1 MKSLTACSG
10 ALLLLGISVLGTG
23 IRNKSQGD
31 AAPAPLAVR
40 RPAAPVGSHF
50 YYPFIHKDKNVIIRR
65 GDEPLEAFYGS
76 LDSLAGG
83 TRRKVN
89 IVHIGDSHVQAD
101 MFPGKLRES
110 FHLDPA
116 LGNGGRGLT
125 FPYRAVGTN
134 SPINLK
140 VAYTGTW
147 TGCRNIARTQ
157 TCDWGLAGI
166 TATTNDPEATFTIN
180 PNLNAPLGLTY
191 PVTRIKV
198 FYDVHNASQFTVN
211 LLNEGVTAT
220 QHVDPRGF
228 VEFQL
233 ETPVDEVRVGLQ
245 KSSPDQLA
253 FTLQGVTLEN
263 DQPGVQYHSVG
274 INGAEVGSFLRSPHL
289 EAQLAVLE
297 PDLVIVSLG
306 TNDAFPASFDPA
318 AFKRGYG
325 TLIQRIRR
333 AAPRASLL
341 LTAPGD
347 CYRGRRYPNLNN
359 AKATR
364 QLLELAEET
373 GSAVWNF
380 YEVMGGLRSIG
391 KWYASGLAASDKV
404 HLTRKGYELQGTL
417 LYEALLNDYYA
428 YSGGQKVQVSEA
440 LKKGEPGK

>member
-1 MKSLTACSG
+1 
-10 ALLLLGISVLGTG
+10 LLLLGASVLGTG
-23 IRNKSQGD
+23 VGPKSQEN
-31 AAPAPLAVR
+31 AASYLAVR
-40 RPAAPVGSHF
+40 RPATPPVHHF
-50 YYPFIHKDKNVIIRR
+50 YYPFIHKDKNVIIRK
-65 GDEPLEAFYGS
+65 GDEPLEYFYQS
-76 LDSLAGG
+76 LDSLTGS

-140 VAYTGTW
+140 VSYAGTW

-157 TCDWGLAGI
+157 TCEWGLTGI
-166 TATTNDPEATFTIN
+166 TATTQDPDATFTIN
-180 PNLNAPLGLTY
+180 PNLNASVGLTY

-211 LLNEGVTAT
+211 LLNEGVVAT
-220 QHVDPRGF
+220 RHVDPRGF

-233 ETPVDEVRVGLQ
+233 ETAVEEVHIGLQ
-245 KSSPDQLA
+245 KSGPDQLA
-253 FTLQGVTLEN
+253 FTLQGITLEN

-289 EAQLAVLE
+289 EAQLAVLQ

-306 TNDAFPASFDPA
+306 TNDAFPTAFDPV

-347 CYRGRRYPNLNN
+347 CYRGRKYPNLNN

-373 GSAVWNF
+373 GSGAWNF

-391 KWYASGLAASDKV
+391 KWYASGLAAADKV

-417 LYEALLNDYYA
+417 LYEALINDYYA
-428 YSGGQKVQVSEA
+428 YSGGHKVHMSEA
-440 LKKGEPGK
+440 IKKGGPGQ

>member
-10 ALLLLGISVLGTG
+10 ALLLLGASVMGTG
-23 IRNKSQGD
+23 IRTESPGE
-31 AAPAPLAVR
+31 APGLSVR
-40 RPAAPVGSHF
+40 RPVAPPARHF
-50 YYPFIHKDKNVIIRR
+50 YYPFIHKDKNVIIRK
-65 GDEPLEAFYGS
+65 GDEPLGAFYGS

-101 MFPGKLRES
+101 MFPGKVRES

-140 VAYTGTW
+140 VSYTGAW

-157 TCDWGLAGI
+157 TCEWGLTGI
-166 TATTNDPEATFTIN
+166 TATTSDPDATFTIN
-180 PNLNAPLGLTY
+180 PNLNAPVGLTY

-198 FYDVHNASQFTVN
+198 FYDVHNASQFTVT
-211 LLNEGVTAT
+211 LLNEGVVAT
-220 QHVDPRGF
+220 RHADPRGF
-228 VEFQL
+228 VTFELQ
-233 ETPVDEVRVGLQ
+233 TPVDEVRIGLQ

-289 EAQLAVLE
+289 EAQLAVLQ

-306 TNDAFPASFDPA
+306 TNDAFPTAFDPVT
-318 AFKRGYG
+318 FKRGYG

-347 CYRGRRYPNLNN
+347 CYRGRKYPNLNN

-373 GSAVWNF
+373 GSGAWNF

-417 LYEALLNDYYA
+417 LYEALMNDYYA
-428 YSGGQKVQVSEA
+428 YSGGQKLQMSEA
-440 LKKGEPGK
+440 IKKGGPGR

>member
-10 ALLLLGISVLGTG
+10 ALLLLGVCVLGTG
-23 IRNKSQGD
+23 IRPKSRD
-31 AAPAPLAVR
+31 AAVSHLAVR
-40 RPAAPVGSHF
+40 RPAAPPGNHL
-50 YYPFIHKDKNVIIRR
+50 YYPFIHKDKNVIIRK
-65 GDEPLEAFYGS
+65 GDEPLEYFYQS
-76 LDSLAGG
+76 LDSLTGG
-83 TRRKVN
+83 TKRKVN

-134 SPINLK
+134 SPVNLK
-140 VAYTGTW
+140 VSYAGTW

-157 TCDWGLAGI
+157 TCEWGLTGI
-166 TATTNDPEATFTIN
+166 TATTGDPDATFTIN
-180 PNLNAPLGLTY
+180 PNLNAPVGLTY
-191 PVTRIKV
+191 PVSRVKV

-211 LLNEGVTAT
+211 LLNEGIVAT
-220 QHVDPRGF
+220 RRVDPRGF

-233 ETPVDEVRVGLQ
+233 ETPVDEVSIGLQ
-245 KSSPDQLA
+245 KSGPDQLA

-289 EAQLAVLE
+289 EAQLAVLQ

-306 TNDAFPASFDPA
+306 TNDAFPTAFDPV

-333 AAPRASLL
+333 AAPHASLL

-347 CYRGRRYPNLNN
+347 CYRGRKYPNLNN
-359 AKATR
+359 AKAAR

-373 GSAVWNF
+373 GSGAWNF

-391 KWYASGLAASDKV
+391 KWYASGLAAGDKV

-417 LYEALLNDYYA
+417 LYEALMNDYYA

-440 LKKGEPGK
+440 LKKSGPGQ